1 LEEKMTDSQASF
13 DPGIRELTQ
22 EEIGAIGGGKGH
34 SQEYLVVT
42 LKDVIISSSVDVQA
56 FNNGFQGT
64 SPAAASVISP

>member
-1 LEEKMTDSQASF
+1 MTDSQASF

-22 EEIGAIGGGKGH
+22 EEIGAIAAGKGSGH
-34 SQEYLVVT
+34 SQAYLVVT
-42 LKDVIISSSVDVQA
+42 LKDVIITSSVDVQA